1 MSTDAFVAAQLD
13 YPDDPIEVV
22 VNEVFEPAGEEL
34 DALVETK
41 LRHIK
46 TSGTRIWVV
55 NSYASNARKII
66 KLALKLG
73 ITGEGYQVFI
83 GGGIGDCVLYN
94 PQCPGPNGETT
105 ETDPDLTEAVHGAI
119 FTLPYVPT
127 SSTAYSAF
135 QSKMV
140 SLLSLSSPSEV
151 NTYSPYVYEAV
162 YVYAYALDT
171 FPDDMSIHTEKE
183 EFMKHLRGMVVPGVL
198 GPVSFDANGDRASGL
213 NILNYD
219 YGSNG
224 AVSNSLWSAPYRW
237 DDVNNLQASD
247 GVTMVWS
254 GGQPSMPTEDVL
266 ASFTGEENGGVA
278 MAVIFGIVGGAVAIV
293 LIIVAITLT
302 KEKKLKKEKMALVIE
317 TLRGEDARIAL
328 TEENFK
334 LKNDVAIMQDYNKA
348 EVVMLEEQIKKFT
361 QDMSATGGV
370 HKDMEKLLIKAEEL
384 VGKVVIGAGAHGEVY
399 KSDYRGTAVAVKT
412 MKQVDEVSLEG
423 FQGEI
428 MLMSGLRHQNVVT
441 MLGCC
446 WEKDLMA
453 LVMEYCEKGTST
465 DVLKAEGDHLTWD
478 DPLLKWLLDVSRG
491 MNYLH
496 GMTYYDADKKEQVR
510 GIIHRDLKPDNCLV
524 TETWGVKVADFGEA
538 RAVLEDAIMTQV
550 GTPIYVAPEVVKGE
564 YYTEKADVFSFAMT
578 ILQFCLKN
586 KPLLEYLKDEY
597 KTHKKREPTLGRVSL
612 EVVVRGWRPNIEGIE
627 GAPRCVIDLLSMCWE
642 DCPDA
647 RPTFGEIV
655 GYAQAELL
663 NEVMGAEGGG
673 TEGKGSHRT
682 STSGGLAM
690 RIDVAKGKKA
700 EEEAVKEKG
709 VDVAKEKEEASE
721 LDIWKNR
728 CEELKSRCEELE
740 EELKESKEGD

>member
-247 GVTMVWS
+247 GITMVWS

-266 ASFTGEENGGVA
+266 AFTEEENGGVA
-278 MAVIFGIVGGAVAIV
+278 MAVVFGIVGGAIALV
-293 LIIVAITLT
+293 LVIVAVHSM
-302 KEKKLKKEKMALVIE
+302 KEGRLRKDKGAAEEVARRESVRAEQEKD
-317 TLRGEDARIAL
+317 RGDL
-328 TEENFK
+328 MLMENFK
-334 LKNDVAIMQDYNKA
+334 LKNDVAIMQDYTQA
-348 EVVMLEEQIKKFT
+348 EVKMLEGQIQRFT
-361 QDMSATGGV
+361 EEMTAAGKGAEGLD
-370 HKDMEKLLIKAEEL
+370 KDMARLLIKADEM
-384 VGKVVIGAGAHGEVY
+384 VGKVVIGAGAFGEVY
-399 KSDYRGTAVAVKT
+399 KSEYRGTAVAVKT
-412 MKQVDEVSLEG
+412 MKNVDEDNLDR
-423 FQGEI
+423 FKHEI
-428 MLMSGLRHQNVVT
+428 MLMGGLRHQNIVT
-441 MLGCC
+441 MVGCC

-453 LVMEYCEKGTST
+453 LVMECCEKGMSS
-465 DVLKAEGDHLTWD
+465 DVLKFEGDNLSWD
-478 DPLLKWLLDVSRG
+478 DP
-491 MNYLH
+491 
-496 GMTYYDADKKEQVR
+496 
-510 GIIHRDLKPDNCLV
+510 
-524 TETWGVKVADFGEA
+524 
-538 RAVLEDAIMTQV
+538 
-550 GTPIYVAPEVVKGE
+550 
-564 YYTEKADVFSFAMT
+564 
-578 ILQFCLKN
+578 
-586 KPLLEYLKDEY
+586 
-597 KTHKKREPTLGRVSL
+597 
-612 EVVVRGWRPNIEGIE
+612 
-627 GAPRCVIDLLSMCWE
+627 
-642 DCPDA
+642 
-647 RPTFGEIV
+647 
-655 GYAQAELL
+655 
-663 NEVMGAEGGG
+663 
-673 TEGKGSHRT
+673 
-682 STSGGLAM
+682 
-690 RIDVAKGKKA
+690 
-700 EEEAVKEKG
+700 
-709 VDVAKEKEEASE
+709 
-721 LDIWKNR
+721 
-728 CEELKSRCEELE
+728 
-740 EELKESKEGD
+740 